1 MIYDDRCQAGEELAR
16 ALSSHRGHIDLIL
29 ALPRGGVPVGRELAR
44 RLGQP
49 EVALESYR
57 EALAAQPPEWL
68 KTWAGQQAKL
78 VGGP

>member
-1 MIYDDRCQAGEELAR
+1 MLTLLEAGLETPEAKGPPR
-16 ALSSHRGHIDLIL
+16 ANLLYLRG
-29 ALPRGGVPVGRELAR
+29 ELAR